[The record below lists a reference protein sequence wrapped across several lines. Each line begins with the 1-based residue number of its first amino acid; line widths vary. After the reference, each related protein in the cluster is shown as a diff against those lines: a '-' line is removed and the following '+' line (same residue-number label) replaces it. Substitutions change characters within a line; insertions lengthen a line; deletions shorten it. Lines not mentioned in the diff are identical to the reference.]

1 MQIHPLASVSPN
13 ARLGRNVLI
22 GPFAI
27 VEDDVA
33 IGDDCELAAHA
44 IVKSGVSLGANNRI
58 FEHAVIG
65 GLPQHLRVPEHCG
78 RVVIGDGNVIRE
90 SVTIHRPLDAHHYT
104 TIGNNCLLMVSSH
117 VAHDCRLGDNVIV
130 ANNVMLAGHV
140 TVDDRAYVSGAVG
153 VHQFCR
159 IGTLAMVGGQAH
171 VTRDIPPFVTVDG
184 VSTAIA
190 GLNRVGLK
198 RAGYSPEAIA
208 QIKAAY
214 RLIYRSGLPWTKVL
228 DYLAVDFPSGPA
240 AKFREFFVG
249 GTRGFVPARR
259 APSGAT
265 LLLHDEADDGET
277 QVQSKVG

>member
-1 MQIHPLASVSPN
+1 MDIHPLASVSPR
-13 ARLGRNVLI
+13 AQLGRNVRV

-27 VEDDVA
+27 IEDDVT
-33 IGDDCELAAHA
+33 IGDECEFAAHS
-44 IVKSGVSLGANNRI
+44 IVKSGTTLGAKNRV

-65 GLPQHLRVPEHCG
+65 GLPQHVKIPENCG
-78 RVVIGDGNVIRE
+78 RVVIGDCNVFRE
-90 SVTIHRPLDAHHYT
+90 SVTVHRPLDSHHLT
-104 TIGNNCLLMVSSH
+104 SIGNHCLMMVAAH
-117 VAHDCRLGDNVIV
+117 VAHDCHVGNNVIM

-140 TVDDRAYVSGAVG
+140 TVEDRAYVSGAVG

-171 VTRDIPPFVTVDG
+171 ITRDVPPFVTVDG
-184 VSTAIA
+184 LSTGIA

-198 RAGYSPEAIA
+198 RAGYTAEGIA

-228 DYLAVDFPSGPA
+228 DYLAVDFPTGPA
-240 AKFREFFVG
+240 ARFREFFVA
-249 GTRGFVPARR
+249 GTRGFIPVRR

-265 LLLHDEADDGET
+265 LLLHNEAEESET
-277 QVQSKVG
+277 GVQAKVG